1 MIHSVLIV
9 QPCFYYCIRIQANY
23 VLWRAAAAS
32 VSYLTEELR
41 KRQLEYS
48 TELSGRTEREP
59 RWKECV
65 DISSGSFSLAIG
77 SLYVRRYFDEDA
89 KKNALEMV
97 NGIREEMYKI
107 LSSIDWMD
115 EKTRY
120 IKTRVLKPYHMD
132 NKLFSLQEKC
142 DR

>member
-1 MIHSVLIV
+1 MSHRKKPIFFSKTTLEALPDGRHIDRFRPSSLR
-9 QPCFYYCIRIQANY
+9 RIQANY
-23 VLWRAAAAS
+23 VIWRAAAAS

-77 SLYVRRYFDEDA
+77 SLYVRRFFDEDA

-115 EKTRY
+115 ETTR
-120 IKTRVLKPYHMD
+120 
-132 NKLFSLQEKC
+132 
-142 DR
+142 

>member
-1 MIHSVLIV
+1 VI
-9 QPCFYYCIRIQANY
+9 
-23 VLWRAAAAS
+23 WRAAAAS
-32 VSYLTEELR
+32 VSYLTEEMR

-77 SLYVRRYFDEDA
+77 SLYVRRYFDENA

-107 LSSIDWMD
+107 LGSIDWMD
-115 EKTRY
+115 EETRY
-120 IKTRVLKPYHMD
+120 SSAFAVNIRISCD
-132 NKLFSLQEKC
+132 NKNDIFIILYYI
-142 DR
+142 

>member
-1 MIHSVLIV
+1 MF
-9 QPCFYYCIRIQANY
+9 PRRIQANY
-23 VLWRAAAAS
+23 VIWRAAAAS
-32 VSYLTEELR
+32 VSYLTEEMR

-77 SLYVRRYFDEDA
+77 SLYVRRFFDENA

-107 LSSIDWMD
+107 LSSVDWMD
-115 EKTRY
+115 SETR
-120 IKTRVLKPYHMD
+120 
-132 NKLFSLQEKC
+132 
-142 DR
+142 

>member
-1 MIHSVLIV
+1 MI
-9 QPCFYYCIRIQANY
+9 
-23 VLWRAAAAS
+23 WRAAAAS
-32 VSYLTEELR
+32 VSYLTEEMR

-77 SLYVRRYFDEDA
+77 SLYVRRYFDENA

-107 LSSIDWMD
+107 LGSIDWMD
-115 EKTRY
+115 EETRY
-120 IKTRVLKPYHMD
+120 SSAFAVNIRISCD
-132 NKLFSLQEKC
+132 NKNDIFIILYYI
-142 DR
+142 